1 MPLTRRTG
9 LRAALGAAILPSFG
23 SSARA
28 QPAQLAQPAQEWPAK
43 PVRIIAPFPA
53 GGTTDMVGR
62 LLAQH
67 FSEQFKQS
75 FLLEN
80 KAGAGGAIGSDLAAK
95 AAPDG
100 TTLVISGIASHV
112 IAPAVS
118 KTPYHPLDSFTHIAL
133 LGGPPSV
140 LAVHADVPAKTV
152 REFVAF
158 AQAEAKGVSWGSS
171 GTGTHAHLVGELL
184 REATHL
190 NMVHISYKGGAPAMA
205 DLIGKQIPATVT
217 ALSSALPHLRTG
229 RIRALATTAR
239 NRVAELPD
247 VPTFAEAGYPQL
259 TATTWFSLS
268 GPAGMPAAM
277 VAQINMET
285 RRALRSPKIRERLL
299 AEGIEPGDLDAAA
312 FTQYVRSEI
321 ARWTALAKA
330 AKQPS

>member
-1 MPLTRRTG
+1 MDRRTT
-9 LRAALGAAILPSFG
+9 LKAALGAALLPSY
-23 SSARA
+23 AR
-28 QPAQLAQPAQEWPAK
+28 PAWAQEWPAK

-53 GGTTDMVGR
+53 GGTTDIFGR

-75 FLLEN
+75 FVLEN
-80 KAGAGGAIGSDLAAK
+80 KAGAGGVIGSDFVAK

-100 TTLVISGIASHV
+100 TALLISGIASHV

-118 KTPYHPLDSFTHIAL
+118 KTPYHPVDSFSHIAL

-140 LAVHADVPAKTV
+140 LAVHTDVPAKTV
-152 REFVAF
+152 REFVSY
-158 AQAEAKGVSWGSS
+158 AQSVPQGISWGSS

-184 REATHL
+184 REATRL
-190 NMVHISYKGGAPAMA
+190 KMVHVAYKGGAPAMA

-217 ALSSALPHLRTG
+217 ALSSALPHLRSG

-239 NRVAELPD
+239 GRMAELPD
-247 VPTFAEAGYPQL
+247 VPTFAEAGFPHL

-277 VAQINMET
+277 VAQINLET
-285 RRALRSPKIRERLL
+285 RRALKLPKIRERLQ

-312 FTQYVRSEI
+312 FTNYVRSEI
-321 ARWTALAKA
+321 DRWTPLAQA
-330 AKQPS
+330 AKVPA

>member
-1 MPLTRRTG
+1 MHLTRRTS
-9 LRAALGAAILPSFG
+9 LKAALGAALLPCV
-23 SSARA
+23 AREA
-28 QPAQLAQPAQEWPAK
+28 WSQEWPAK

-53 GGTTDMVGR
+53 GGTSDIFGR
-62 LLAQH
+62 LLALY

-75 FLLEN
+75 FVLEN
-80 KAGAGGAIGSDLAAK
+80 RAGAGGVIGSDLAAK

-100 TTLVISGIASHV
+100 TTLLISGIASHV

-118 KTPYHPLDSFTHIAL
+118 KTPYHPVDSFSHIAL

-140 LAVHADVPAKTV
+140 LAVHADVPVKTM
-152 REFVAF
+152 REFVAW
-158 AQAEAKGVSWGSS
+158 AKTETKGVSWGSS

-184 REATHL
+184 REATQL
-190 NMVHISYKGGAPAMA
+190 NMVHVAYKGGAPAMA

-229 RIRALATTAR
+229 RIRAIASTAR
-239 NRVAELPD
+239 SRVAELPD

-268 GPAGMPAAM
+268 GPAGMPAAL
-277 VAQINMET
+277 VAQINLET
-285 RRALRSPKIRERLL
+285 RRALRAPKIRERLL
-299 AEGIEPGDLDAAA
+299 AEGIETGDLDAAA

-321 ARWTALAKA
+321 TRWTPLAKA
-330 AKQPS
+330 AQTPT

>member
-1 MPLTRRTG
+1 MNPQRRTG
-9 LRAALGAAILPSFG
+9 LKAALGAALLPS
-23 SSARA
+23 
-28 QPAQLAQPAQEWPAK
+28 LAHQAWAQEWPAK

-53 GGTTDMVGR
+53 GGTTDIVGR

-67 FSEQFKQS
+67 FSEHFNQS
-75 FLLEN
+75 FVLDN
-80 KAGAGGAIGSDLAAK
+80 KSGAGGVIGSDLVAK

-100 TTLVISGIASHV
+100 ATLLISGIASHV

-118 KTPYHPLDSFTHIAL
+118 KTPYHPVDSFTHIAL

-140 LAVHADVPAKTV
+140 LAVHTEVPAKTV
-152 REFVAF
+152 REFVTY
-158 AQAEAKGVSWGSS
+158 AQGEAKGVSWGSS

-184 REATHL
+184 REATRL
-190 NMVHISYKGGAPAMA
+190 NMVHIAYKGGAPAMA

-217 ALSSALPHLRTG
+217 ALSSALPHLRSG

-239 NRVAELPD
+239 TRVAELPD

-268 GPAGMPAAM
+268 GPAGMPVAM
-277 VAQINMET
+277 VAQINTEV
-285 RRALRSPKIRERLL
+285 RRALRTPRIRERLI

-321 ARWTALAKA
+321 ARWTPLAKA
-330 AKQPS
+330 AQAPS

>member
-1 MPLTRRTG
+1 M
-9 LRAALGAAILPSFG
+9 
-23 SSARA
+23 
-28 QPAQLAQPAQEWPAK
+28 
-43 PVRIIAPFPA
+43 RIIAPFPA
-53 GGTTDMVGR
+53 GGTTDIFGR

-75 FLLEN
+75 FVLEN
-80 KAGAGGAIGSDLAAK
+80 KAGAGGVIGSDFVAK

-100 TTLVISGIASHV
+100 TALLISGIASHV

-118 KTPYHPLDSFTHIAL
+118 KTPYHPVDSFSHIAL

-140 LAVHADVPAKTV
+140 LAVHTDVPAKTV
-152 REFVAF
+152 REFVAYG
-158 AQAEAKGVSWGSS
+158 QSLPQGISWGSS

-184 REATHL
+184 REATKL
-190 NMVHISYKGGAPAMA
+190 KMVHVAYKGGAPAMA

-217 ALSSALPHLRTG
+217 ALSSALPHLRSG
-229 RIRALATTAR
+229 RIRALAITAR
-239 NRVAELPD
+239 GRMAELPD

-277 VAQINMET
+277 VAQINVET
-285 RRALRSPKIRERLL
+285 RRALKLPKIRERLL

-312 FTQYVRSEI
+312 FTNYVRSEI
-321 ARWTALAKA
+321 DRWTPLAQAAKA
-330 AKQPS
+330 PA

>member
-1 MPLTRRTG
+1 MLTRRRTI
-9 LRAALGAAILPSFG
+9 LKSALGATLLPFA
-23 SSARA
+23 AREA
-28 QPAQLAQPAQEWPAK
+28 WAQEWPVK

-53 GGTTDMVGR
+53 GGTTDIVGR
-62 LLAQH
+62 LLTQH

-75 FLLEN
+75 FVLEN

-100 TTLVISGIASHV
+100 TTLLISGIASHV

-118 KTPYHPLDSFTHIAL
+118 KTPYHPLDSFSHIAL

-140 LAVHADVPAKTV
+140 LAVHTDVPAKTV
-152 REFVAF
+152 REFLAYAQSVAL
-158 AQAEAKGVSWGSS
+158 GVSWGSS

-184 REATHL
+184 REATKL
-190 NMVHISYKGGAPAMA
+190 KMVHVPYKGGAPAMA

-217 ALSSALPHLRTG
+217 ALSSALPHLRSG

-277 VAQINMET
+277 VAQINLET
-285 RRALRSPKIRERLL
+285 RRALKLPKIRERLL

-312 FTQYVRSEI
+312 FTQYMRTEI
-321 ARWTALAKA
+321 DRWTPLALA
-330 AKQPS
+330 AKVPA

>member
-1 MPLTRRTG
+1 M
-9 LRAALGAAILPSFG
+9 
-23 SSARA
+23 
-28 QPAQLAQPAQEWPAK
+28 
-43 PVRIIAPFPA
+43 RIIAPFPA
-53 GGTTDMVGR
+53 GGTTDIFGR

-75 FLLEN
+75 FVLEN
-80 KAGAGGAIGSDLAAK
+80 KAGAGGVIGSDFVAK

-100 TTLVISGIASHV
+100 TALLISGIASHV

-118 KTPYHPLDSFTHIAL
+118 KTPYHPVDSFSHIAL

-140 LAVHADVPAKTV
+140 LAVHTDVPAKTV
-152 REFVAF
+152 REFVAYG
-158 AQAEAKGVSWGSS
+158 QSVPQGVSWGSS

-184 REATHL
+184 REATKL
-190 NMVHISYKGGAPAMA
+190 KMVHVAYKGGAPAMA

-217 ALSSALPHLRTG
+217 ALSSALPHLRSG

-239 NRVAELPD
+239 GRMAELPD

-277 VAQINMET
+277 VAQINLET
-285 RRALRSPKIRERLL
+285 RRALKLPKIRERLL

-312 FTQYVRSEI
+312 FTNYVRSEI
-321 ARWTALAKA
+321 DRWTPLAQAAKA
-330 AKQPS
+330 PA

>member
-1 MPLTRRTG
+1 MNPQRRTG
-9 LRAALGAAILPSFG
+9 LKAALGAALLPSF
-23 SSARA
+23 AHQA
-28 QPAQLAQPAQEWPAK
+28 WAQEWPAK

-53 GGTTDMVGR
+53 GGTTDIVGR

-67 FSEQFKQS
+67 FSEHFNQS
-75 FLLEN
+75 FVLDN
-80 KAGAGGAIGSDLAAK
+80 KSGAGGVIGSDLVAK

-100 TTLVISGIASHV
+100 ATLLISGIASHV

-118 KTPYHPLDSFTHIAL
+118 KTPYHPVDSFTHIAL

-140 LAVHADVPAKTV
+140 LAVHTEVPAKTV
-152 REFVAF
+152 REFVTY
-158 AQAEAKGVSWGSS
+158 AQGEAKGVSWGSS

-184 REATHL
+184 REATRL
-190 NMVHISYKGGAPAMA
+190 NMVHIAYKGGAPAMA

-217 ALSSALPHLRTG
+217 ALSSALPHLRSG

-239 NRVAELPD
+239 MRVAELPD

-268 GPAGMPAAM
+268 GPAGMPVAM
-277 VAQINMET
+277 VAQINTEV
-285 RRALRSPKIRERLL
+285 RRALRTPRIRERLI

-321 ARWTALAKA
+321 ARWTPLAKA
-330 AKQPS
+330 AQAPS

>member
-1 MPLTRRTG
+1 MDRRTT
-9 LRAALGAAILPSFG
+9 LKAALGAALLPSYTRQ
-23 SSARA
+23 AW
-28 QPAQLAQPAQEWPAK
+28 AQEWPAK

-53 GGTTDMVGR
+53 GGTTDIFGR

-75 FLLEN
+75 FVLEN
-80 KAGAGGAIGSDLAAK
+80 KAGAGGVIGSDFVAK

-100 TTLVISGIASHV
+100 TALLISGIASHV

-118 KTPYHPLDSFTHIAL
+118 KTPYHPVDSFSHIAL

-140 LAVHADVPAKTV
+140 LAVHTDVPAKTV
-152 REFVAF
+152 REFVAYG
-158 AQAEAKGVSWGSS
+158 QSLPQGISWGSS

-184 REATHL
+184 REATKL
-190 NMVHISYKGGAPAMA
+190 KMVHVAYKGGAPAMA

-217 ALSSALPHLRTG
+217 ALSSALPHLRSG
-229 RIRALATTAR
+229 RIRALAITAR
-239 NRVAELPD
+239 GRMAELPD

-277 VAQINMET
+277 VAQINVET
-285 RRALRSPKIRERLL
+285 RRALKLPKIRERLL

-312 FTQYVRSEI
+312 FTNYVRSEI
-321 ARWTALAKA
+321 DRWTPLAQAAKA
-330 AKQPS
+330 PA